1 MHLVQMLLPLYDN
14 NGTGFATALFDRV
27 FEELTQKF
35 GGVTT
40 HQRAPAEGAWK
51 PPGQAVNHDDLVL
64 FEVMVAALDRAWW
77 AGYRQVLEARF
88 RQDKLLVRAIEV
100 TEL

>member
-14 NGTGFATALFDRV
+14 DGNRLPTALFDQV

-35 GGVTT
+35 GGITA

-51 PPGQAVNHDDLVL
+51 PPGQAINHDDVVL
-64 FEVMVAALDRAWW
+64 FEVMVESLDRAWW
-77 AGYRQVLEARF
+77 AGYRQTLETRF
-88 RQDKLLVRAIEV
+88 RQDKLLMRALAV